1 MHFAIRLADP
11 DDNKALT
18 VLLNTN
24 TNIFGEDGTGFGD
37 TDTLEYITDPKKKV
51 FVCQHD
57 AQLVGALI
65 ADYHNTYSHLET
77 LIVHPD
83 FQKSGVGSA
92 LFDFYEQDLE
102 QLGIPLIEVLTG
114 IDNTVMQSM
123 LARRGF
129 RQGNTFVF
137 YSKGR

>member
-1 MHFAIRLADP
+1 MHFSIRLADK
-11 DDNKALT
+11 DDNQALT
-18 VLLNTN
+18 ILLNTN

-37 TDTLEYITDPKKKV
+37 TDTLEYITDLKKKV
-51 FVCQHD
+51 FVCEHD
-57 AQLVGALI
+57 TQIVGALI

-92 LFDFYEQDLE
+92 LFNFYEQDLE
-102 QLGIPLIEVLTG
+102 RLGIELIEVLTG
-114 IDNTVMQSM
+114 VDNTVMQNILVS
-123 LARRGF
+123 RGF

-137 YSKGR
+137 YSKGK

>member
-1 MHFAIRLADP
+1 MHFTIRLADP

-18 VLLNTN
+18 VLLNTD

-37 TDTLEYITDPKKKV
+37 TDTLEYITDRKRRV
-51 FVCQHD
+51 FVCQH
-57 AQLVGALI
+57 AGQIVGALI

-92 LFDFYEQDLE
+92 LFNFYEQDLE
-102 QLGIPLIEVLTG
+102 QLGIQLIEVLTG
-114 IDNTVMQSM
+114 IDNTVMQNM
-123 LARRGF
+123 LVRRGF

-137 YSKGR
+137 YSKGT